1 MLFLKYYFYY
11 VIIYLTLI
19 GVALSNSG
27 GPSGNY
33 ANNAPNY
40 NNCTQCHNGNV
51 NSGNGNVSIQGLP
64 GNGYTPG
71 ELYSLT
77 VNVTGTNSRGY
88 GFQMASQVGND
99 NAGNFSL
106 GTLSEDAELNG
117 NRVQHSSRTVSGE
130 WIIDWLAPSS
140 DVGDITFSVSGLATG
155 GNSSTGGDNVY
166 TSAVTLPALTPQT
179 LDLFISEY
187 IEGSSNN
194 KGIEIF
200 NPTGVSVDLSNY
212 FVKLSRNGSGWGMY
226 DADTEE
232 SGFVYQLDGT
242 LANGDVLVIAT
253 DQATF
258 QSDIQLSYPSV
269 CHFNGD
275 DAVGL
280 FNNNSL
286 IDAVGNPSEDPG
298 SGWAVAGIDNGTG
311 EHTLIRKSSITEG
324 NIDWAISAGSSAN
337 DTEWIVE
344 DQNYFLNIGFH
355 VFGDTGENI
364 GPAANAGQNQS
375 VIFGSLVTLNGSA
388 SADPDGTIES
398 FQWSQTAGT
407 NVELSSITEAVVTFT
422 APSSPDSLS
431 FTLTVTDNEGAT
443 SSATAF
449 VKTVQGVANTVF
461 FSEWAEGTSFNKY
474 IEIYNGTGEE
484 IDLSTYKVSS
494 CSNGCDTEGEWDYP
508 DQVVFDVGTMVAAG
522 DVFVIAHPNADPP
535 ILDQADNTSFTYM
548 SNGNDAVGLVSTA
561 TGFIVDLIGDMSTT
575 PPDAWDVAGTPSAT
589 NEQTIVRKPS
599 VLNGNADWAASAGT
613 DASNSEWLVFDQNVW
628 DNLGFHNQGVD
639 APSVTISSLSPIFLT
654 DQTEIEFSAAITV
667 PNGSVSSVIVKY
679 GTNDQLVN
687 EAEMYQDNGDIW
699 AGTIPAQQGNIVLQM
714 KVFATSSE
722 GVEGQSVLVER
733 IIASSSPS
741 QIADLYSSQSSDELV
756 TVRGIVTIGGSGLL
770 YPTQTKAYIQDAS
783 GRGLQL
789 FDYNLID
796 GLDRGDEV
804 EVVGYSG
811 YYNTTYQI
819 KDFVFRELSSG
830 NDIPEPILVN
840 AAQANSSNFEGT
852 LIAFTGSIT
861 QVTPIS
867 TTGNNYTID
876 DVTAV
881 MIWNSTGI
889 DVSNLIV
896 GFRGEFVGVGS
907 QYNESFQLLVGYD
920 SDISTVVGVDEDDIV
935 LNEFSLLPAYP
946 NPFNPVTNISFVVDK
961 SSEISLKI
969 FDVNGK
975 LIQVVN
981 PKTYQIGVHNIQW
994 NASSLSS
1001 GMYFIHM
1008 LNGADRY
1015 TQKVMLL
1022 K

>member
-1 MLFLKYYFYY
+1 
-11 VIIYLTLI
+11 
-19 GVALSNSG
+19 
-27 GPSGNY
+27 
-33 ANNAPNY
+33 
-40 NNCTQCHNGNV
+40 
-51 NSGNGNVSIQGLP
+51 
-64 GNGYTPG
+64 
-71 ELYSLT
+71 
-77 VNVTGTNSRGY
+77 
-88 GFQMASQVGND
+88 MASQVGND

-166 TSAVTLPALTPQT
+166 TNAVTLPALTPQT

-324 NIDWAISAGSSAN
+324 NIDWASSAGSSAN

-355 VFGDTGENI
+355 VFGDAGENI
-364 GPAANAGQNQS
+364 GPVANAGQNQS

-398 FQWSQTAGT
+398 YQWSQTAGT
-407 NVELSSITEAVVTFT
+407 SVELSSMTEAVVTFT
-422 APSSPDSLS
+422 APSSQDSLS

-522 DVFVIAHPNADPP
+522 DVFVIAHPNAD
-535 ILDQADNTSFTYM
+535 LS
-548 SNGNDAVGLVSTA
+548 
-561 TGFIVDLIGDMSTT
+561 LIH
-575 PPDAWDVAGTPSAT
+575 
-589 NEQTIVRKPS
+589 I
-599 VLNGNADWAASAGT
+599 
-613 DASNSEWLVFDQNVW
+613 
-628 DNLGFHNQGVD
+628 
-639 APSVTISSLSPIFLT
+639 
-654 DQTEIEFSAAITV
+654 
-667 PNGSVSSVIVKY
+667 
-679 GTNDQLVN
+679 
-687 EAEMYQDNGDIW
+687 
-699 AGTIPAQQGNIVLQM
+699 
-714 KVFATSSE
+714 
-722 GVEGQSVLVER
+722 
-733 IIASSSPS
+733 
-741 QIADLYSSQSSDELV
+741 
-756 TVRGIVTIGGSGLL
+756 
-770 YPTQTKAYIQDAS
+770 
-783 GRGLQL
+783 
-789 FDYNLID
+789 
-796 GLDRGDEV
+796 
-804 EVVGYSG
+804 
-811 YYNTTYQI
+811 
-819 KDFVFRELSSG
+819 
-830 NDIPEPILVN
+830 
-840 AAQANSSNFEGT
+840 
-852 LIAFTGSIT
+852 
-861 QVTPIS
+861 
-867 TTGNNYTID
+867 
-876 DVTAV
+876 
-881 MIWNSTGI
+881 
-889 DVSNLIV
+889 
-896 GFRGEFVGVGS
+896 
-907 QYNESFQLLVGYD
+907 
-920 SDISTVVGVDEDDIV
+920 
-935 LNEFSLLPAYP
+935 
-946 NPFNPVTNISFVVDK
+946 
-961 SSEISLKI
+961 
-969 FDVNGK
+969 
-975 LIQVVN
+975 
-981 PKTYQIGVHNIQW
+981 
-994 NASSLSS
+994 
-1001 GMYFIHM
+1001 
-1008 LNGADRY
+1008 
-1015 TQKVMLL
+1015 
-1022 K
+1022 